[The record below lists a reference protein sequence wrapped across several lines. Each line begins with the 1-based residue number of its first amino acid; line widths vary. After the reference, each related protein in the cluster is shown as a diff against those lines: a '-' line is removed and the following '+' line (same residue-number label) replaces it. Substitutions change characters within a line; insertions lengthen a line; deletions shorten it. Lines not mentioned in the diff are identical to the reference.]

1 MQTKYKAT
9 LALALS
15 VLGFFLSSPY
25 AEAGF
30 AGGLIYH
37 GFLAA
42 MVGGLA
48 DWFAVTALFRKPLGI
63 SYRTEILRRNRPRI
77 MQALVDFASADLLNV
92 ENIMAVVRE
101 QDMARMMM
109 DYLTQRG
116 GRERLKLVLNEVLRA
131 AARTMDIRD
140 IARQLVPVFQGL
152 LKNVAIEK
160 LAVQF
165 LTMLGEA
172 RCSRQLL
179 PALARIGRQV
189 LAAPVVQALLQEHIT
204 MLRQQYEGKSFG
216 RSFLI
221 GVLNLSDE
229 KLLRLLNQRLQGW
242 LDAMESGES
251 QAYAQAAA
259 WLEQSMALLG
269 QEPRLLESL
278 RQWKNQRIDALH
290 LEDSLADWLEQTL
303 KAEDPDWLKEVDQFV
318 DDKVELF
325 IANEAWQKRYDAMAK
340 NIIEHEL
347 TVRHDVIADLIRTR
361 LDELSD
367 DNLIE
372 FIETRIADDLQMI
385 RINGSIVGS
394 LVGMLLYTIVFCVE
408 RVCG

>member
-1 MQTKYKAT
+1 
-9 LALALS
+9 
-15 VLGFFLSSPY
+15 
-25 AEAGF
+25 
-30 AGGLIYH
+30 
-37 GFLAA
+37 
-42 MVGGLA
+42 
-48 DWFAVTALFRKPLGI
+48 
-63 SYRTEILRRNRPRI
+63 
-77 MQALVDFASADLLNV
+77 
-92 ENIMAVVRE
+92 
-101 QDMARMMM
+101 
-109 DYLTQRG
+109 
-116 GRERLKLVLNEVLRA
+116 
-131 AARTMDIRD
+131 
-140 IARQLVPVFQGL
+140 
-152 LKNVAIEK
+152 
-160 LAVQF
+160 
-165 LTMLGEA
+165 
-172 RCSRQLL
+172 
-179 PALARIGRQV
+179 
-189 LAAPVVQALLQEHIT
+189 

-242 LDAMESGES
+242 LVAMESGES

>member
-1 MQTKYKAT
+1 
-9 LALALS
+9 
-15 VLGFFLSSPY
+15 
-25 AEAGF
+25 
-30 AGGLIYH
+30 
-37 GFLAA
+37 
-42 MVGGLA
+42 
-48 DWFAVTALFRKPLGI
+48 
-63 SYRTEILRRNRPRI
+63 
-77 MQALVDFASADLLNV
+77 
-92 ENIMAVVRE
+92 
-101 QDMARMMM
+101 
-109 DYLTQRG
+109 
-116 GRERLKLVLNEVLRA
+116 
-131 AARTMDIRD
+131 
-140 IARQLVPVFQGL
+140 
-152 LKNVAIEK
+152 
-160 LAVQF
+160 
-165 LTMLGEA
+165 
-172 RCSRQLL
+172 
-179 PALARIGRQV
+179 
-189 LAAPVVQALLQEHIT
+189 